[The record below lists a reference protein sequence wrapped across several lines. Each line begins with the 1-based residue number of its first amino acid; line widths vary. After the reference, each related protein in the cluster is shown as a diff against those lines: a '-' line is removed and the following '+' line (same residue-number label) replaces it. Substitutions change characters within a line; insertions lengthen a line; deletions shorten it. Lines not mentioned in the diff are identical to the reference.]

1 MTTKKA
7 PEELR
12 ENKLLNR
19 ACREVAD
26 GGTRV
31 CTRRK
36 IGKISFTSKYL
47 PKNKKQPENCSLSSV
62 ASLRYPQNVPV
73 LPI

>member
-19 ACREVAD
+19 ACCDVEEWSKLCPD
-26 GGTRV
+26 EY
-31 CTRRK
+31 K
-36 IGKISFTSKYL
+36 FTENAIILKFIL
-47 PKNKKQPENCSLSSV
+47 EKQKAVFNLLLIPSLVQTTS
-62 ASLRYPQNVPV
+62 P
-73 LPI
+73 